1 MVGSGV
7 QVLAERGC
15 TQVAVD
21 SGGIPDAAA
30 EGAHLAA
37 WRYIWALSL
46 TFLSNGYSF
55 LLDLQFGAYYF
66 KNTLYNTNT

>member
-37 WRYIWALSL
+37 WRYI
-46 TFLSNGYSF
+46 
-55 LLDLQFGAYYF
+55 
-66 KNTLYNTNT
+66 